1 MFQNFST
8 YRHCLISIAQSYGI
22 LMTDPYNI
30 LFSQTPLWSPGHFNI
45 MYMILDFELYIM
57 YIFYLFCLFYNEDHM
72 LD

>member
-1 MFQNFST
+1 
-8 YRHCLISIAQSYGI
+8 
-22 LMTDPYNI
+22 MTDHHNI
-30 LFSQTPLWSPGHFNI
+30 LFSQTLLWSPGHFNI